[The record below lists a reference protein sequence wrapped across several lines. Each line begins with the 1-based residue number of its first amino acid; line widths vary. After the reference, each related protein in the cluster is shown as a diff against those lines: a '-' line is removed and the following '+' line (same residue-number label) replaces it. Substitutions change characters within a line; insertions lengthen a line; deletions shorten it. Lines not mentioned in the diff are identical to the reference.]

1 MNNFKI
7 GILAPDYPDENKMPF
22 AFIHARA
29 KLYLEKGIPVYVFVV
44 SNLNKD
50 EIYEGVRIFRYNKNE
65 LRKKI
70 EEIKPDVLA
79 VHFPNLQLSPF
90 AQSLNFPKV
99 AWIHGHEIIWKPFI
113 VKTSNTLVNIK
124 KWILLIP
131 FNIIQIYRTRRF
143 LKHVE
148 YVVFVSEWM
157 KNTAE
162 KHSFKKY
169 ENAVII
175 PNPIDTNVFSYDS
188 ILGKNRRHGV
198 SLRSFSN
205 SKYGLDIAI
214 KAFSNQA
221 KIKLDIVG
229 KGTFINKY
237 RMLVKKYSSSAE
249 IIEKVIPH
257 SKIAEFYKPYGFFV
271 APSRIEAQGVAMCE
285 AMACGM
291 PIISTTVGGIPEF
304 VRDGVDGFLV
314 PKNNSK
320 ELLAAIEKLVSL
332 SDEKFEEMA
341 KNARMNVLNTCSSMK
356 ITDMEMEVFRKAIV
370 KFNKQFLGSDNE

>member
-1 MNNFKI
+1 MNNFAI
-7 GILAPDYPDENKMPF
+7 GILAPDYPNENKMPF

-29 KLYLEKGIPVYVFVV
+29 KLYIKQGIKVYVFIV

-50 EIYEGVRIFRYNKNE
+50 EIYEDVKIFRYNKNE
-65 LRKKI
+65 LHNKI
-70 EEIKPDVLA
+70 KEINPDVLA
-79 VHFPNLQLSPF
+79 VHFPSIKLSPF
-90 AQSLNFPKV
+90 AQKLDFPKV
-99 AWIHGHEIIWKPFI
+99 AWIHGHEILWKPFI
-113 VKTSNTLVNIK
+113 KKTSSTLVNIK

-143 LKHVE
+143 LKHIE
-148 YVVFVSEWM
+148 YAVFVSKWM

-169 ENAVII
+169 TNAVII
-175 PNPIDTNVFSYDS
+175 PNPVDTDIFSYNPVS
-188 ILGKNRRHGV
+188 ERRKTHGV

-214 KAFSNQA
+214 KAFSNQS

-229 KGTFINKY
+229 KGASIKKY
-237 RMLVKKYSSSAE
+237 RILAKQYSSSTE
-249 IIEKVIPH
+249 IIEKTIPH
-257 SKIAEFYKPYGFFV
+257 SKIPQFYKSYGFFV

-304 VRDGVDGFLV
+304 VRDGIDGFLV
-314 PKNNSK
+314 SRDNST
-320 ELLAAIEKLVSL
+320 ELMAAVKKLVSL
-332 SDEKFEEMA
+332 SDEQYEEMS
-341 KNARMNVLNTCSSMK
+341 KSARMNVLNTCSSSK
-356 ITDMEMEVFRKAIV
+356 IINMELEVFRKAML
-370 KFNKQFLGSDNE
+370 KYRAKSN